1 MRGGGWSIP
10 RADTRRLDRPDSDL
24 LGVPNSVV
32 MAVLDTVA
40 SAQRAIHVDAP
51 RAMGSSPGTTSVLL
65 EACPLI
71 ERRDI
76 ENVEVRVC

>member
-1 MRGGGWSIP
+1 
-10 RADTRRLDRPDSDL
+10 
-24 LGVPNSVV
+24 

-51 RAMGSSPGTTSVLL
+51 LAIGSSSGTTSVLI

-76 ENVEVRVC
+76 EKVEVRVCLIPIGDIQTSKAGVRQMSFA